1 VRTLKSQPPSLLKG
15 CAGIPYLSGLSAIRY
30 KGLLSCTVS
39 VYHHAAC
46 LDLTSTCLAL
56 NTKEHVVYDDVS
68 SDSRFSSEA
77 QQSPYQSVVCLPIF
91 SNRGQTFGALY
102 LASKYAFSQNTITLL
117 TLLCQ
122 QANIS
127 VANALLF
134 RSVQAGTKENLRM
147 ISAQKQSLEDAQQ
160 SRENAL
166 KATRV
171 LLCFLQDNSVSYLHV
186 LSRSK
191 VTFWLRCPT
200 SFGHRLGSSNRT
212 FHILHLFLCSS
223 FYGLLDLLSGT
234 ELNNGQREIGLSLQA
249 STFLFD

>member
-1 VRTLKSQPPSLLKG
+1 MKTQLNSLLRDS
-15 CAGIPYLSGLSAIRY
+15 AGILYPSGVSAIRY
-30 KGLLSCTVS
+30 KGLLYCIVR
-39 VYHHAAC
+39 VYHRAAYT
-46 LDLTSTCLAL
+46 DLTSIHPAL
-56 NTKEHVVYDDVS
+56 NTKERVAYDDIS

-77 QQSPYQSVVCLPIF
+77 HQSPYKSVMCLPIF

-102 LASKYAFSQNTITLL
+102 LASKYAFSKNTITLL

-147 ISAQKQSLEDAQQ
+147 ISAQKEALEDARQ

-171 LLCFLQDNSVSYLHV
+171 SVFSFHDNSVSFLPV

-191 VTFWLRCPT
+191 VTFWLQCPT
-200 SFGHRLGSSNRT
+200 SFGHLSGNPNRT
-212 FHILHLFLCSS
+212 LLIMSLFFCSS
-223 FYGLLDLLSGT
+223 FYGLLDILSGT
-234 ELNNGQREIGLSLQA
+234 ELNNGQREIGSHLQ
-249 STFLFD
+249 SSPFLFD

>member
-1 VRTLKSQPPSLLKG
+1 MERV
-15 CAGIPYLSGLSAIRY
+15 I
-30 KGLLSCTVS
+30 
-39 VYHHAAC
+39 
-46 LDLTSTCLAL
+46 
-56 NTKEHVVYDDVS
+56 YDDVS

-77 QQSPYQSVVCLPIF
+77 HQSPYQSVVCLPIF

-147 ISAQKQSLEDAQQ
+147 ITAQKDALEDARR
-160 SRENAL
+160 SREDAL

-171 LLCFLQDNSVSYLHV
+171 LYLSFRITRCRAHV
-186 LSRSK
+186 YFPDQK
-191 VTFWLRCPT
+191 
-200 SFGHRLGSSNRT
+200 
-212 FHILHLFLCSS
+212 
-223 FYGLLDLLSGT
+223 
-234 ELNNGQREIGLSLQA
+234 
-249 STFLFD
+249 